1 VNGTLGAFGIEH
13 GGVELTRV
21 RAGAANLAS
30 RAQSPNG
37 TVGLALAKDSPL
49 MLRARQAM
57 ARADSIRELL
67 ANNRGSYGR
76 FKRDSTLLRQVADVR
91 REIDVVRDR
100 LASPNGT
107 LGRFGADSAIFV
119 ALNGAR
125 HEMTLIMADI
135 RRQPLRYIHF

>member
-1 VNGTLGAFGIEH
+1 
-13 GGVELTRV
+13 
-21 RAGAANLAS
+21 
-30 RAQSPNG
+30 
-37 TVGLALAKDSPL
+37 
-49 MLRARQAM
+49 
-57 ARADSIRELL
+57 
-67 ANNRGSYGR
+67 
-76 FKRDSTLLRQVADVR
+76 LLRQVADVR

-100 LASPNGT
+100 LASPNDT